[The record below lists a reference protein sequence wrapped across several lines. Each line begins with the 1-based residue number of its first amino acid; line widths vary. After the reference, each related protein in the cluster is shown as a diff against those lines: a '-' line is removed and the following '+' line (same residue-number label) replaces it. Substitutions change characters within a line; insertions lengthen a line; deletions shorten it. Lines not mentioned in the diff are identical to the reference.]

1 MKQEYSVV
9 AGANDQGGTCDTRSW
24 RAVDR
29 AGLVAQRN
37 EAIRR
42 LSELG
47 WSRHAIG
54 ARLGVA
60 AAVVARAQ
68 MQAGGAP

>member
-1 MKQEYSVV
+1 MSQEYSGV
-9 AGANDQGGTCDTRSW
+9 AGANGQGGMCATRSW

-29 AGLVAQRN
+29 AGFVVQRN

-47 WSRHAIG
+47 WSRHAIA

-60 AAVVARAQ
+60 ASVVARAQ